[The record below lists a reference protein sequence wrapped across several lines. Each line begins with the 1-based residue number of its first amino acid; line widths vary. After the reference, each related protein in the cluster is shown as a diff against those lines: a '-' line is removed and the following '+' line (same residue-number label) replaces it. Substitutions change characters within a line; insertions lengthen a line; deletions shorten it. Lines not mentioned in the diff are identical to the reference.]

1 MKMSTKNGYISI
13 TGIPY
18 AIKNALQQNKLL
30 IIMGGIFIKL
40 RNALS
45 DLIEVMQ

>member
-1 MKMSTKNGYISI
+1 MGTFQLQAYPMQLKMPHSKINI
-13 TGIPY
+13 
-18 AIKNALQQNKLL
+18 